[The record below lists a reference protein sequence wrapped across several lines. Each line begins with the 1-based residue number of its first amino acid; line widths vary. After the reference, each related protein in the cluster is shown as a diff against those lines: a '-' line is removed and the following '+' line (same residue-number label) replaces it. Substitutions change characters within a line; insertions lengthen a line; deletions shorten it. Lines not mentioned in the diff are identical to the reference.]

1 MALTRRLLKWL
12 REYRLLTL
20 DKIIFFCYVLY
31 FLWLITQLL
40 SAEGMFV
47 IPLFSLI
54 KRSDLSSGAIAL
66 MMEAART
73 SETSVYNYFTRQYI
87 PEDKPELHTRTS
99 Y

>member
-12 REYRLLTL
+12 REYRLLGL

-54 KRSDLSSGAIAL
+54 KRSDLPSGAIAL

-73 SETSVYNYFTRQYI
+73 SETSV
-87 PEDKPELHTRTS
+87 
-99 Y
+99 